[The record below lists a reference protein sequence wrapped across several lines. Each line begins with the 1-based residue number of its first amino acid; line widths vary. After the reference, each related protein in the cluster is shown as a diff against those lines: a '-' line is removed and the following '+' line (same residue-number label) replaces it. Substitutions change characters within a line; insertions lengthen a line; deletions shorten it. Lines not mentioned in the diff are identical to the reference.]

1 MRNYGKEGERERGR
15 EWKTIGGRGENG
27 WWMDELS
34 FPRVIFNPAIYGSTE
49 TAGVA
54 AQTLGNLPTFAAS

>member
-1 MRNYGKEGERERGR
+1 MEDDRREGR
-15 EWKTIGGRGENG
+15 E

-34 FPRVIFNPAIYGSTE
+34 FPRVIFSPTISRPTE

>member
-1 MRNYGKEGERERGR
+1 MRNYGKEGKEGGMEDDRREGR
-15 EWKTIGGRGENG
+15 E

-34 FPRVIFNPAIYGSTE
+34 FPRVIFSPAISRPTE